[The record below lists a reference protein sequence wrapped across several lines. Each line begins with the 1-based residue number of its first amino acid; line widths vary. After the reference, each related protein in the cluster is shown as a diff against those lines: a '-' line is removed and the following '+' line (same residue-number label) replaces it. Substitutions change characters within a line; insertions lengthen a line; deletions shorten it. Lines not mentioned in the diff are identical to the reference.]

1 MRQCCVLS
9 GPMTVYVP
17 KFRSRRTS
25 ARRRSQRQ
33 SALDELA
40 EETAAVDSDAAGAS
54 KRASAPVRLSP
65 DVDQSSPDESTALLT
80 QQKPAA
86 ASFDMDDD
94 DDKPQRSQSQ
104 KGRGKLQRQDESIV

>member
-1 MRQCCVLS
+1 
-9 GPMTVYVP
+9 MTVYVP

-40 EETAAVDSDAAGAS
+40 EETAAVDSDAGAS